1 MANVN
6 LMKGGGA
13 RYNLNSLA
21 KNDVYPQIPNTP
33 PERIAGE
40 YMHGFFTAGNS
51 FNPLFSIGQVEALE
65 KAQPAVGDFIE
76 LFTIPE
82 CHVLLDVAVKTVPY
96 QSERGYPAIHNSDGL
111 TFEYEVRRY
120 SKENHAELGKVALV
134 SDMSSIMAN
143 EFSFKRSAV
152 LPDQNGYVVPMDE
165 YLILGLKVT
174 SLPTDTNVRLSD
186 VTCRV
191 EVSGHALDFEVPIHV

>member
-21 KNDVYPQIPNTP
+21 KNDVYPQYPSSP

-51 FNPLFSIGQVEALE
+51 FNPLFSIGQAEALG
-65 KAQPAVGDFIE
+65 KAQPGVGDFIE

-96 QSERGYPAIHNSDGL
+96 QSERGYPATQNSDGL
-111 TFEYEVRRY
+111 SFEYEVRRY
-120 SKENHAELGKVALV
+120 NGSTHAELGKVALV
-134 SDMSSIMAN
+134 TEMSGIMAN

-152 LPDQNGYVVPMDE
+152 LPDQNGYVIPMGE

-174 SLPTDTNVRLSD
+174 SLPTDANVRLSD